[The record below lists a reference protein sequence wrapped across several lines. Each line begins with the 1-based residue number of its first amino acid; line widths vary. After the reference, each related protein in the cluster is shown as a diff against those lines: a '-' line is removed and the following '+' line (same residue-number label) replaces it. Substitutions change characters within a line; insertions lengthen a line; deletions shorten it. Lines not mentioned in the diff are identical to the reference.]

1 MLESLRNTLARG
13 FSVLAQRVSAEP
25 RHPDERRVYGG
36 PRTVAGV
43 AITPDTAVTIS
54 AVWACL
60 RYLSQTVAVLPW
72 HVMREVDNGAEI
84 QRSNP
89 VDWLIYKRPNPE
101 WSSFQFRETLTHW
114 ALRWGNGYAEIERDQ
129 AGRPFNLWPIHP
141 ERVSVCRDTDT
152 GLLFYEV
159 DNGSSAKVEIAAAD
173 MFHIRGFGEGVVGVN
188 VIDYAAQS
196 LGWARAAQ
204 IFGAAFFGNGATP
217 ASVVMNKKPLTPE
230 GLKRQRKE
238 FEDLYKGP
246 GRAGRTAFLDNDADI
261 KSIGMDIDKMQ
272 LVETHQYLVEEVAR
286 WFGVPPHKIM
296 HLLRATFCLP
306 ADSRVF
312 TEAGPKRI
320 ADVKVGE
327 KVWSRDA
334 TGRWTLSTIERS
346 APTGIDRILR
356 IRTTNRTTRMNA
368 KHRVLARRAH
378 EVPLEPGQIGG
389 RNVGGKKARV
399 EWRTEYV
406 PAGELKVGD
415 TIVALDKLPD
425 IGVTTAPNGREL
437 TPGFMAFCGLLIGD
451 GNVFASGSV
460 AVARADAAPY
470 MAHYREA
477 MRSEFFAGGRVSPA
491 GEKHHAARLTAAN
504 VAAVRL
510 ALEAGESRADI
521 AALYSVSCSTV
532 HAIANGR
539 NWVSPSP
546 GAIRPILLREGV
558 RRTMFSSAAAAEE
571 LIHLGFGGTAR
582 TKRVPG
588 WVFTTTE
595 ELRLA
600 FLAGFLDADGSVD
613 KSGRMAF
620 HSVSHNLIED
630 VRHLCM
636 GMGIPVTNARRARVK
651 TRLPNGESFEGEIS
665 AFTCSD
671 PGENRR
677 VPTATPAYRDRMN
690 AGRPFGRKDRAYP
703 RHGGAGFS
711 EEGCKLSRIAE
722 ITEEPAETVYDLTV
736 AGTHNF
742 VADGVVV
749 HNSNIEHQ
757 AIEVVV
763 DSISPWVKRFE
774 DEADYKLFGQNRRG
788 LYTKMSM
795 NALLRGDM
803 KARMEFYKGMQFVG
817 AYSPN
822 RILQLEDENT
832 LGPEGD
838 IHVMQQQMVP
848 LEFIAEGPV
857 QPGATPEPS
866 TPASEEPPAEED
878 DAARAA
884 RNRAEAW
891 LETVL

>member
-1 MLESLRNTLARG
+1 MLEGLRNTLARG

-129 AGRPFNLWPIHP
+129 VGRPFNLWPIHP

-272 LVETHQYLVEEVAR
+272 LVETHQYLVEEVCR

-296 HLLRATFCLP
+296 HLLRATF
-306 ADSRVF
+306 
-312 TEAGPKRI
+312 
-320 ADVKVGE
+320 
-327 KVWSRDA
+327 
-334 TGRWTLSTIERS
+334 
-346 APTGIDRILR
+346 
-356 IRTTNRTTRMNA
+356 
-368 KHRVLARRAH
+368 
-378 EVPLEPGQIGG
+378 
-389 RNVGGKKARV
+389 
-399 EWRTEYV
+399 
-406 PAGELKVGD
+406 
-415 TIVALDKLPD
+415 
-425 IGVTTAPNGREL
+425 
-437 TPGFMAFCGLLIGD
+437 
-451 GNVFASGSV
+451 
-460 AVARADAAPY
+460 
-470 MAHYREA
+470 
-477 MRSEFFAGGRVSPA
+477 
-491 GEKHHAARLTAAN
+491 
-504 VAAVRL
+504 
-510 ALEAGESRADI
+510 
-521 AALYSVSCSTV
+521 
-532 HAIANGR
+532 
-539 NWVSPSP
+539 
-546 GAIRPILLREGV
+546 
-558 RRTMFSSAAAAEE
+558 
-571 LIHLGFGGTAR
+571 
-582 TKRVPG
+582 
-588 WVFTTTE
+588 
-595 ELRLA
+595 
-600 FLAGFLDADGSVD
+600 
-613 KSGRMAF
+613 
-620 HSVSHNLIED
+620 
-630 VRHLCM
+630 
-636 GMGIPVTNARRARVK
+636 
-651 TRLPNGESFEGEIS
+651 
-665 AFTCSD
+665 
-671 PGENRR
+671 
-677 VPTATPAYRDRMN
+677 
-690 AGRPFGRKDRAYP
+690 
-703 RHGGAGFS
+703 
-711 EEGCKLSRIAE
+711 
-722 ITEEPAETVYDLTV
+722 
-736 AGTHNF
+736 
-742 VADGVVV
+742 
-749 HNSNIEHQ
+749 SNIEHQ

-857 QPGATPEPS
+857 QPGATPEPPP
-866 TPASEEPPAEED
+866 PATEEPPAEED
-878 DAARAA
+878 DDARAA

>member
-1 MLESLRNTLARG
+1 MLEGLRNSLARG

-101 WSSFQFRETLTHW
+101 WSSFQLRETLTHW

-159 DNGSSAKVEIAAAD
+159 DNGSGAKVEIAAAD

-272 LVETHQYLVEEVAR
+272 LVETHQYLVEEVCR

-296 HLLRATFCLP
+296 HLLRATF
-306 ADSRVF
+306 
-312 TEAGPKRI
+312 
-320 ADVKVGE
+320 
-327 KVWSRDA
+327 
-334 TGRWTLSTIERS
+334 
-346 APTGIDRILR
+346 
-356 IRTTNRTTRMNA
+356 
-368 KHRVLARRAH
+368 
-378 EVPLEPGQIGG
+378 
-389 RNVGGKKARV
+389 
-399 EWRTEYV
+399 
-406 PAGELKVGD
+406 
-415 TIVALDKLPD
+415 
-425 IGVTTAPNGREL
+425 
-437 TPGFMAFCGLLIGD
+437 
-451 GNVFASGSV
+451 
-460 AVARADAAPY
+460 
-470 MAHYREA
+470 
-477 MRSEFFAGGRVSPA
+477 
-491 GEKHHAARLTAAN
+491 
-504 VAAVRL
+504 
-510 ALEAGESRADI
+510 
-521 AALYSVSCSTV
+521 
-532 HAIANGR
+532 
-539 NWVSPSP
+539 
-546 GAIRPILLREGV
+546 
-558 RRTMFSSAAAAEE
+558 
-571 LIHLGFGGTAR
+571 
-582 TKRVPG
+582 
-588 WVFTTTE
+588 
-595 ELRLA
+595 
-600 FLAGFLDADGSVD
+600 
-613 KSGRMAF
+613 
-620 HSVSHNLIED
+620 
-630 VRHLCM
+630 
-636 GMGIPVTNARRARVK
+636 
-651 TRLPNGESFEGEIS
+651 
-665 AFTCSD
+665 
-671 PGENRR
+671 
-677 VPTATPAYRDRMN
+677 
-690 AGRPFGRKDRAYP
+690 
-703 RHGGAGFS
+703 
-711 EEGCKLSRIAE
+711 
-722 ITEEPAETVYDLTV
+722 
-736 AGTHNF
+736 
-742 VADGVVV
+742 
-749 HNSNIEHQ
+749 SNIEHQ

-857 QPGATPEPS
+857 QSGATPEPS
-866 TPASEEPPAEED
+866 PPATEEPPAEED
-878 DAARAA
+878 DDARAA

>member
-1 MLESLRNTLARG
+1 MLEGLRNSLARG

-101 WSSFQFRETLTHW
+101 WSSFQLRETLTHW

-159 DNGSSAKVEIAAAD
+159 DNGSGAKVEIAAAD

-272 LVETHQYLVEEVAR
+272 LVETHEYLVAEICR
-286 WFGVPPHKIM
+286 WFGVPPHKVAD
-296 HLLRATFCLP
+296 LRRATF
-306 ADSRVF
+306 
-312 TEAGPKRI
+312 
-320 ADVKVGE
+320 
-327 KVWSRDA
+327 
-334 TGRWTLSTIERS
+334 
-346 APTGIDRILR
+346 
-356 IRTTNRTTRMNA
+356 
-368 KHRVLARRAH
+368 
-378 EVPLEPGQIGG
+378 
-389 RNVGGKKARV
+389 
-399 EWRTEYV
+399 
-406 PAGELKVGD
+406 
-415 TIVALDKLPD
+415 
-425 IGVTTAPNGREL
+425 
-437 TPGFMAFCGLLIGD
+437 
-451 GNVFASGSV
+451 
-460 AVARADAAPY
+460 
-470 MAHYREA
+470 
-477 MRSEFFAGGRVSPA
+477 
-491 GEKHHAARLTAAN
+491 
-504 VAAVRL
+504 
-510 ALEAGESRADI
+510 
-521 AALYSVSCSTV
+521 
-532 HAIANGR
+532 
-539 NWVSPSP
+539 
-546 GAIRPILLREGV
+546 
-558 RRTMFSSAAAAEE
+558 
-571 LIHLGFGGTAR
+571 
-582 TKRVPG
+582 
-588 WVFTTTE
+588 
-595 ELRLA
+595 
-600 FLAGFLDADGSVD
+600 
-613 KSGRMAF
+613 
-620 HSVSHNLIED
+620 
-630 VRHLCM
+630 
-636 GMGIPVTNARRARVK
+636 
-651 TRLPNGESFEGEIS
+651 
-665 AFTCSD
+665 
-671 PGENRR
+671 
-677 VPTATPAYRDRMN
+677 
-690 AGRPFGRKDRAYP
+690 
-703 RHGGAGFS
+703 
-711 EEGCKLSRIAE
+711 
-722 ITEEPAETVYDLTV
+722 
-736 AGTHNF
+736 
-742 VADGVVV
+742 
-749 HNSNIEHQ
+749 SNIEHQ

-763 DSISPWVKRFE
+763 DSISPWARRFE
-774 DEADYKLFGQNRRG
+774 DEADFKLFGQNRRG
-788 LYTKMSM
+788 LYTKMNM

-803 KARMEFYKGMQFVG
+803 KSRMEFYKGMQFVG

-822 RILQLEDENT
+822 RILELEDENT

-857 QPGATPEPS
+857 QPGATSEPS
-866 TPASEEPPAEED
+866 TPSPDEPPEEED
-878 DAARAA
+878 ADARAA
-884 RNRAEAW
+884 RSRAEAW